1 MAILP
6 VTVIINSEFKITTYY
21 FKFTGDAIIM

>member
-6 VTVIINSEFKITTYY
+6 VTVINSEFKITTYY